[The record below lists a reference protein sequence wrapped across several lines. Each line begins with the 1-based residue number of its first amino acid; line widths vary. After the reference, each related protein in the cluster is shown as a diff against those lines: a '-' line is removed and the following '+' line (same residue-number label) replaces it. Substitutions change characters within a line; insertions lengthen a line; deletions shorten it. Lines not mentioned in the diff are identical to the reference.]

1 MTTNVLDHNMPR
13 VYTIGVIPDRKTN
26 IEHHIIH
33 MILWELPRRKF
44 E

>member
-1 MTTNVLDHNMPR
+1 MATNVLDHNMLM
-13 VYTIGVIPDRKTN
+13 VYIIGIIPDWKTN

-44 E
+44 V